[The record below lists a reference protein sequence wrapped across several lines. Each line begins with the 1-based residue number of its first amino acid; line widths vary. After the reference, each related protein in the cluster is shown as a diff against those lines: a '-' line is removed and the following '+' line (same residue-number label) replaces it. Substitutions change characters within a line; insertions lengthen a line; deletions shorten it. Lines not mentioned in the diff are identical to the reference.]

1 MVEKAITE
9 RGTGK
14 APIDYT
20 VDGACRR
27 WRHTSGPMISAVL
40 PLNLY
45 AKFLGPML
53 HLSDADAILDV
64 RSMPSNEL
72 PGNDP
77 ANLASETTQAVPGYC
92 TQEVRRCLW
101 PELADWAAKEAKR
114 SRDDWL
120 GDYTRPRREL
130 ALQFHLP

>member
-9 RGTGK
+9 RGMEK

-20 VDGACRR
+20 VGGACRG
-27 WRHTSGPMISAVL
+27 WRHTSSPITSAVL

-53 HLSDADAILDV
+53 HLSDADAILDIS
-64 RSMPSNEL
+64 SMPSNEL

-77 ANLASETTQAVPGYC
+77 AN
-92 TQEVRRCLW
+92 
-101 PELADWAAKEAKR
+101 
-114 SRDDWL
+114 
-120 GDYTRPRREL
+120 
-130 ALQFHLP
+130 